1 MDLNFD
7 SLLDMEPQTPT
18 RPSTP
23 TPTKICSQLQQL
35 AKEVDQYSTFVRGQ
49 QFTIDALKAPGI
61 YDLDNR
67 YVKEFLNRLYEFTD
81 LHHQAVSEFSSLSPC
96 VIDGCPHHD
105 FPTSTPIITI
115 SDTQDN
121 SNDNF
126 NMETEKSLPTKRKEK
141 SDGFTTPPSSKI
153 SKLNDIQPNFQ
164 IELANRFN
172 VLSQETAENL
182 TTDSA
187 STTIPNTVNALLPN
201 KNTLNAPTLNKNT
214 LNAPNPNYV

>member
-7 SLLDMEPQTPT
+7 TLLDMEPRTPN

-35 AKEVDQYSTFVRGQ
+35 AKEVDQYSTFE
-49 QFTIDALKAPGI
+49 L
-61 YDLDNR
+61 
-67 YVKEFLNRLYEFTD
+67 LNRLYEFTD
-81 LHHQAVSEFSSLSPC
+81 LHHQAVSEYSSLSPC

-105 FPTSTPIITI
+105 FPASIPIITI

-121 SNDNF
+121 SNDF
-126 NMETEKSLPTKRKEK
+126 IMETENSHPTKRKEN

-153 SKLNDIQPNFQ
+153 SKFNDIQPNFQ
-164 IELANRFN
+164 IDLANKFN
-172 VLSQETAENL
+172 ILSQEKTAENNL

-187 STTIPNTVNALLPN
+187 STTISNTIKAPLP
-201 KNTLNAPTLNKNT
+201 KENTLNAPTLNQNT
-214 LNAPNPNYV
+214 LNAPTPNYVPPPIMLKVTGTYKQQMKIPLH